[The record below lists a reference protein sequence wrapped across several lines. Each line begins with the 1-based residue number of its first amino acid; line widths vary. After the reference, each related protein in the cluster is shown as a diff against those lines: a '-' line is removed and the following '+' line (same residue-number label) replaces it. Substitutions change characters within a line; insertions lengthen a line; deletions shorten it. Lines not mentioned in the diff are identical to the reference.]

1 MYADATLNESAMA
14 LRNVRIPSAAG
25 PTAAAA
31 SAYRGQGTHAGHC
44 RQTGT
49 RGSRRIMPRAASATL
64 AAMSVNLQFEIEVR
78 RLRGLTEDEEDEGL
92 TAEGSRVAEALRA
105 LLRRE
110 LLERETFVDHVG
122 GGRVL
127 AYTTA
132 PVVISRPYLW
142 RPEFEQRVRDAV
154 AALTPHGEVQVRW
167 SFPDQR

>member
-1 MYADATLNESAMA
+1 
-14 LRNVRIPSAAG
+14 
-25 PTAAAA
+25 
-31 SAYRGQGTHAGHC
+31 
-44 RQTGT
+44 
-49 RGSRRIMPRAASATL
+49 MPRAASATL

-92 TAEGSRVAEALRA
+92 TTEGSRVAEALRA